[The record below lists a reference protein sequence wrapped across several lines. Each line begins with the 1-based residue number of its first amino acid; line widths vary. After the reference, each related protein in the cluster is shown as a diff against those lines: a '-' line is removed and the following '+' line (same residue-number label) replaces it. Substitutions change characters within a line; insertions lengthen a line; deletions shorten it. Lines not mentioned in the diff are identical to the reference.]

1 LTPSYELRYEAL
13 ELEREYLMMDSAMK
27 RIVFLTFL
35 LVIFIPSSLLMAQS
49 GQQKRWVIIDA
60 AHGGT
65 DGGVIV
71 TDKIREKEVT
81 LSLSQLL
88 QKELAKTPG
97 IQVQMTRASEKTMS
111 IAERLKIVRAAPAE
125 ALFISLH
132 VNAGFGK
139 NASGY
144 EIFFPGFKAV
154 PEDKGDSQVILK
166 DMVKNK
172 NLNDSVRFAQAIQR
186 NMENVFPRKGRGL
199 REAPIPILNDLT
211 LTAVVL
217 EIGFATNTDDR
228 KKIMSEKTQQAIAQ
242 ALSKSIND
250 FF

>member
-1 LTPSYELRYEAL
+1 MNS
-13 ELEREYLMMDSAMK
+13 SIK
-27 RIVFLTFL
+27 KIVFITLFL
-35 LVIFIPSSLLMAQS
+35 LFVAPSSLLMAQS

-81 LSLSQLL
+81 LILSQLL
-88 QKELAKTPG
+88 YKELAKVSG
-97 IQVQMTRASEKTMS
+97 IQVQMTRTSEKTMS
-111 IAERLKIVRAAPAE
+111 TAERLKIMKAAPAE
-125 ALFISLH
+125 SLFVSLH

-144 EIFFPGFKAV
+144 EIYFPGFKASL
-154 PEDKGDSQVILK
+154 EEKGDSKAILK

-172 NLNDSVRFAQAIQR
+172 NLNDSVRFAQTIQK

-199 REAPIPILNDLT
+199 REAPIPILNDLAH
-211 LTAVVL
+211 TAVII

-228 KKIMSEKTQQAIAQ
+228 KKILSEKTQQAIAQ